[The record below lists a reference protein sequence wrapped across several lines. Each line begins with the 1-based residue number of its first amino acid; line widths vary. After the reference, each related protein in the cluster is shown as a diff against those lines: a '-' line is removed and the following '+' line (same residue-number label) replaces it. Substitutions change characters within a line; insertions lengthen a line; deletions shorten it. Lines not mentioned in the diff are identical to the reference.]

1 MKRILCLCLTLLTI
15 VGLLVSCGEKPE
27 VPSDT
32 TTDSS
37 AVTGS
42 ETTTENKPADL
53 VFGQKGEKSDYVVV
67 RPEKCGQRL
76 TDSVVDLFKAICA
89 ATGKNGTI
97 KDDWYKNE
105 SDIAAHEVVIGAT
118 NRPES
123 SAYTGKLG
131 GNDWYI
137 TVVGEKIVINGGSE
151 GATASAVKYFMENYV
166 VGKELLAV
174 PGDLDYHYVSDIDM
188 INILDVKDKIK
199 VIGRYSELPNGIA
212 CDWTASGIE
221 FTADCEGEVVVGLTS
236 TKSTASSGYDGDSYF
251 TVYVDGVR
259 QDERLEA
266 VSGEESLLTLASGLE
281 KGTHTFRLLKQSHVA
296 HSKTVIT
303 SISLKGTIGE
313 RPADRKAYIEFYGD
327 SITCG
332 YGVASEYVRRV
343 NGLANN
349 DAYYCDGTKA
359 YAFLAAEELDVDYSM
374 VSVSGWRLAGT
385 SASIPITCYPYINW
399 NRNSQKYD
407 FTSRVP
413 DLVVINLGT
422 NDYSAKIGEATFGAD
437 METWIKRIRSDYG
450 KADLPFVFVVNSMS
464 DGYQGTIKSKL
475 TEMGGEAAGLY
486 VMTTVQDRRGLS
498 NHPTCAGQK
507 KTAELLSKFIRDNG
521 IIG

>member
-1 MKRILCLCLTLLTI
+1 M
-15 VGLLVSCGEKPE
+15 VGGLLMSCAQDPNAS
-27 VPSDT
+27 SDT
-32 TTDSS
+32 SANTTADTS
-37 AVTGS
+37 AAPAD
-42 ETTTENKPADL
+42 ETTTESKPVDL
-53 VFGQKGEKSDYVVV
+53 IIGKKGEKSDYVVV
-67 RPEKCGQRL
+67 RPEDCGQRL
-76 TDSVVDLFKAICA
+76 IDSAVELFKAIGA
-89 ATGKNGTI
+89 ATGATAAI

-151 GATASAVKYFMENYV
+151 SATANAVKYFMENYV
-166 VGKELLAV
+166 VGKELLSV
-174 PGDLDYHYVSDIDM
+174 PGDLDYHYVSDIDW
-188 INILDVKDKIK
+188 ISILDVKDRLKI
-199 VIGRYSELPNGIA
+199 IGRYSELANGIS

-236 TKSTASSGYDGDSYF
+236 EKSTASSGYDGDSYF

-259 QDERLEA
+259 QQERFEA
-266 VSGEESLLTLASGLE
+266 VGGKESLLTIASGLE

-296 HSKTVIT
+296 HSRVVIT

-313 RPADRKAYIEFYGD
+313 RPDDRKAFIEFYGD

-332 YGVASEYVRRV
+332 YGVASEYVRLI
-343 NGLANN
+343 NGTANN

-359 YAFLAAEELDVDYSM
+359 YAFLTAEELNADYSM

-385 SASIPITCYPYINW
+385 ASSIPRTCYPFVNW
-399 NRNSQKYD
+399 NRNGLKYD
-407 FTSRVP
+407 FTARVP

-422 NDYSAKIGEATFGAD
+422 NDYSAQLGAD
-437 METWIKRIRSDYG
+437 LFATDMEAWIKRIRNDYG
-450 KADLPFVFVVNSMS
+450 KADLPVIFVVNAMN

-475 TEMGGEAAGLY
+475 NAMGGEAAGLY
-486 VMTTVQDRRGLS
+486 AMTTIQDRRGLS
-498 NHPTCAGQK
+498 SHPTCDGQQ
-507 KTAELLSKFIRDNG
+507 KTADLLSKFIRDKG
-521 IIG
+521 IID